1 MTVNNLLIRDRIRQ
15 LAKKKKMSLPDLEKA
30 LGFGSSTISHWN
42 KAIPGIDKLLLVSDY
57 LEVSL
62 DYLVRGFDF
71 VPNSPA
77 SEVEYEL
84 IEMYRQLNQEGQRKL
99 QSYAEDLVAS
109 GRYIYEASGT
119 QDH

>member
-57 LEVSL
+57 LEVSI
-62 DYLVRGFDF
+62 DYLVRGYDF
-71 VPNSPA
+71 VPNGPA
-77 SEVEYEL
+77 SESEYDL
-84 IEMYRQLNQEGQRKL
+84 IEYYRKL
-99 QSYAEDLVAS
+99 NEDGKTNLLN
-109 GRYIYEASGT
+109 YIQFLTGQEKYICAAAT
-119 QDH
+119 DH